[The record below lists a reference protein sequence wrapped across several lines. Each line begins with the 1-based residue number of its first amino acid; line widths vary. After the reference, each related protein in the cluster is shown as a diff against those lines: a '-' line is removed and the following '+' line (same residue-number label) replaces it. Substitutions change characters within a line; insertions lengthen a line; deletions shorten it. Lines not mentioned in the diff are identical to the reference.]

1 MCRTCYG
8 GTNLFRCPGRFRAP
22 RRERDRKGIN
32 MEMIKYYAKEVVK
45 NKDGHKYWEA
55 SNSQLAGYVYDE
67 VKQSVPEAKYY
78 NFEGLQI
85 ITTND
90 KQEHSLLST
99 LEVMEDLCNERIIQI
114 HRLRDQIYGGAT
126 DV

>member
-1 MCRTCYG
+1 
-8 GTNLFRCPGRFRAP
+8 
-22 RRERDRKGIN
+22 
-32 MEMIKYYAKEVVK
+32 MELIKHYAKEVVK

-67 VKQSVPEAKYY
+67 VKQSVPEAKNY

-90 KQEHSLLST
+90 KQEQSLLST
-99 LEVMEDLCNERIIQI
+99 LEVMEDLCNERIIKI

>member
-1 MCRTCYG
+1 M
-8 GTNLFRCPGRFRAP
+8 
-22 RRERDRKGIN
+22 RE
-32 MEMIKYYAKEVVK
+32 
-45 NKDGHKYWEA
+45 
-55 SNSQLAGYVYDE
+55 E

-90 KQEHSLLST
+90 RQEQSLLSAME
-99 LEVMEDLCNERIIQI
+99 LMEDLCNSRLIAIQK
-114 HRLRDQIYGGAT
+114 LRKQICGGVT

>member
-1 MCRTCYG
+1 MSMYTDSEHFVSDVLR
-8 GTNLFRCPGRFRAP
+8 
-22 RRERDRKGIN
+22 
-32 MEMIKYYAKEVVK
+32 
-45 NKDGHKYWEA
+45 NKDGNEYWEA
-55 SNSQLAGYVYDE
+55 CNLQLAEYVYEE

-90 KQEHSLLST
+90 RQEQSLLST
-99 LEVMEDLCNERIIQI
+99 VELMEDLCNSRLIAIQK
-114 HRLRDQIYGGAT
+114 LRKQIYGGVT

>member
-1 MCRTCYG
+1 
-8 GTNLFRCPGRFRAP
+8 
-22 RRERDRKGIN
+22 
-32 MEMIKYYAKEVVK
+32 MEMIKYCAKEVVK

-85 ITTND
+85 ITTN
-90 KQEHSLLST
+90 
-99 LEVMEDLCNERIIQI
+99 EVMEDLCNERIIQI

>member
-1 MCRTCYG
+1 M
-8 GTNLFRCPGRFRAP
+8 
-22 RRERDRKGIN
+22 RDIS
-32 MEMIKYYAKEVVK
+32 YFVSEVLRY
-45 NKDGHKYWEA
+45 KDGHEYWEA
-55 SNSQLAGYVYDE
+55 CNLQLATQVYDE

-90 KQEHSLLST
+90 KQEQSLLST

>member
-1 MCRTCYG
+1 M
-8 GTNLFRCPGRFRAP
+8 
-22 RRERDRKGIN
+22 K
-32 MEMIKYYAKEVVK
+32 MIKYCAKEIVK

-90 KQEHSLLST
+90 KQEQSLLST
-99 LEVMEDLCNERIIQI
+99 LEDLCNKRIIHI

>member
-1 MCRTCYG
+1 
-8 GTNLFRCPGRFRAP
+8 
-22 RRERDRKGIN
+22 
-32 MEMIKYYAKEVVK
+32 MELIKHYAKEVVK

-55 SNSQLAGYVYDE
+55 SNAQLAGCVYEE

-90 KQEHSLLST
+90 KQEQSLLST
-99 LEVMEDLCNERIIQI
+99 LEMMEDLCNERIIQI
-114 HRLRDQIYGGAT
+114 HRLRDQIYGGDT